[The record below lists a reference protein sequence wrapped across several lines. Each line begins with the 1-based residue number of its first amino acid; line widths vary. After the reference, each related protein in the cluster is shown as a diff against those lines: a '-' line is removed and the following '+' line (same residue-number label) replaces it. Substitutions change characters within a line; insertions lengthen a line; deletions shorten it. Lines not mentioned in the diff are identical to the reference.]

1 MSTKG
6 CGAVAPV
13 SDAGNLIM
21 RTMVRNV
28 LFGLLAASLAVPA
41 ANLKEELQTNFDQ
54 ACQSQKFMGV
64 VSLTVNDKIVFSAA
78 CGLADAEWS
87 VKDTT
92 DTRFSI
98 ASITKEFTAAAV
110 LLLYEEKKF
119 SLIDPIG
126 KYVPDLP
133 ESWQSATI
141 HQLLTHTSGVPIY
154 TASSDYKHENPDLK
168 RLSLLGDVPDEL
180 LSLVR
185 DRPLMHPHGAKFAYN
200 NSGYVLLGMLIE
212 RVSGIPYPRF
222 IQERIFDRLG
232 MHDSGYDDGRKIVPR
247 KAKGYA
253 ISGKELQSATFFD
266 PRSAWSAGA
275 LYSTVRDLTLWS
287 EALAHGALLSADSM
301 DRMFHIYPEAVSQDP
316 YQVTANYGYGVV
328 LTERFGHKLQYHG
341 GGFSGFNSVLQR
353 YPDVNMVIAALSNLD
368 SDSDVLPSWT
378 LGDGLAKIWFASQ
391 PK

>member
-1 MSTKG
+1 
-6 CGAVAPV
+6 
-13 SDAGNLIM
+13 M
-21 RTMVRNV
+21 RAMVRNV
-28 LFGLLAASLAVPA
+28 LFGLLSASVVIHAAD
-41 ANLKEELQTNFDQ
+41 LKSELQANFDQ
-54 ACQSQKFMGV
+54 ACQSQKFMGAA
-64 VSLTVNDKIVFSAA
+64 SLTVNNKIVFSAA
-78 CGLADAEWS
+78 CGLADAEWN

-110 LLLYEEKKF
+110 LLLSEEKNL
-119 SLIDPIG
+119 SLSDPVG
-126 KYVPDLP
+126 KYVPNLP

-154 TASSDYKHENPDLK
+154 TATADSKQENPDLK
-168 RLSLLGDVPDEL
+168 RLTLLADIPDEL
-180 LSLVR
+180 LGLVR
-185 DRPLMHPHGAKFAYN
+185 DRPLMFPHGAKFAYN

-247 KAKGYA
+247 RAKGYA
-253 ISGKELQSATFFD
+253 LSGKELRSAAFFD
-266 PRSAWSAGA
+266 PRVAWSAGA
-275 LYSTVRDLTLWS
+275 LYSTVQDLTLWS
-287 EALAHGALLSADSM
+287 EALAHGTLLNADSM
-301 DRMFHIYPEAVSQDP
+301 DRMFRVYPEAVSQDP
-316 YQVTANYGYGVV
+316 YQVIAHYGYGVV
-328 LTERFGHKLQYHG
+328 LGERFGHKLQYHG

-353 YPDVNMVIAALSNLD
+353 YPDVNMVIAVLSNFD

-378 LGDGLAKIWFASQ
+378 LGDGLAKIWFEAL